1 MLLAQISDLHIGAAG
16 SAMDVHAHTAEHLA
30 RAVEHL
36 NRMDPSPDAVLCTGD
51 LVDEGSPAE
60 YARLAELLTPL
71 RAPYYLVAG
80 NHDDRENLRAA
91 FAHRGY
97 FPAEGFLQY
106 AIDLGPLRV
115 LALDTN
121 VPGAPG
127 GLLCAA
133 RLAWLEAR
141 LAEEPSR
148 PTIVMQHHPPFRTG
162 MQQMDTMILDGME
175 AMADVVRKHPQ
186 VERIVCGHLHRPIT
200 RRVGGTLAMTCPST
214 AHQVELDLRA
224 RGRLA
229 VITEP
234 PACLLHTWSEDLGLV
249 SHTSYIGDFGTPY
262 VIIEEGSVPA
272 QLPQM

>member
-1 MLLAQISDLHIGAAG
+1 MLLAQISDLHIGAVG
-16 SAMDVHAHTAEHLA
+16 SSMDVHAHTAEHLV

-36 NRMDPSPDAVLCTGD
+36 NRLDPSPDAVLCTGD
-51 LVDEGSPAE
+51 LVDAGSAEE
-60 YARLAELLTPL
+60 YARLAELLAPL
-71 RAPYYLVAG
+71 KAPYYLVAG
-80 NHDDRENLRAA
+80 NHDHRDNLRAA
-91 FAHRGY
+91 FAHHGY
-97 FPAEGFLQY
+97 FPAEGYLQY
-106 AIDLGPLRV
+106 VVDLGPVRV
-115 LALDTN
+115 VALDTN

-127 GLLCAA
+127 GLLCEE
-133 RLAWLEAR
+133 RLAWLDAR

-148 PTIVMQHHPPFRTG
+148 PTLVMQHHPPFLTG

-175 AMADVVRKHPQ
+175 AMANVVRKHPQ

-214 AHQVELDLRA
+214 AHQVELDLRE

-234 PACLLHTWSEDLGLV
+234 PACLLHAWSEGLGLV

-262 VIIEEGSVPA
+262 VIIAEESAPGQAV
-272 QLPQM
+272 QM